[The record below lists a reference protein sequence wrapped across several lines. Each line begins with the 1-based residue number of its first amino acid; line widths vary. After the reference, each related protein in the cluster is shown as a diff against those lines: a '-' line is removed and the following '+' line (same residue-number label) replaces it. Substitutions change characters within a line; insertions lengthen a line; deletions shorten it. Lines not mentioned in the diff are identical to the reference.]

1 MFGIDIGS
9 YSIKA
14 AVVKKTGR
22 GAATIEQ
29 IAYEVIP
36 EEARSGVVDPA
47 TIKRIVT
54 DLIKKVGKG
63 QDRVALSIPTSSVIL
78 KTINVDAGL
87 TDALLEGEVQ
97 MELVNFVPFP
107 LEQVYSDYVSLGKSS
122 QDSNKEE
129 VFVVASRKDLVDNLT
144 YSVDVKSI
152 KKKEVEVE
160 AFALGQVLEQV
171 KGSNYREAY
180 AIVDIGYRSTVISIF
195 KSGSMLFNREQQIGG
210 YHLTEAIAEASG
222 ISISEAEKVK
232 LNNIHSVSST
242 VLMAYMDALSE
253 QIGLALEFFSSA
265 NAEERIETVYITGG
279 GSLLPNLLENLKE
292 SLSSYKMVFLPIGQE
307 ISVGKRT
314 NGLTAEEVRA
324 YSAVVSGLAMR
335 K

>member
-22 GAATIEQ
+22 GVATIEQ

-36 EEARSGVVDPA
+36 EEARTGIVDPA

-78 KTINVDAGL
+78 KTISVESGL
-87 TDALLEGEVQ
+87 SDALLEGEVQ

-122 QDSNKEE
+122 QDPKKEE
-129 VFVVASRKDLVDNLT
+129 VFVVASRKDIVDNLV

-171 KGSNYREAY
+171 KGKNYRDAY
-180 AIVDIGYRSTVISIF
+180 AVIDIGYRSTVISVF
-195 KSGSMLFNREQQIGG
+195 KAGSMLFNREQQIGG

-265 NAEERIETVYITGG
+265 NAEDTIETVYITGG

-292 SLSSYKMVFLPIGQE
+292 SQPGYKMVFLPIGQE
-307 ISVGKRT
+307 VSIGKRT

-324 YSAVVSGLAMR
+324 YAAVVSGLAMR